1 MEEPGAIANGILA
14 VEGWTDALPNVIAG
28 IATAETGLDFGLT
41 TARTP
46 WDLAV
51 GYESLAHTLGFPSV
65 CVIRQV
71 HGDRV
76 VTVRAPGNPGLS
88 ILGAADGLVGGPGQ
102 LLVVTAADCVPVYLA
117 ADGGSAVGLLHAG
130 WRGTAAG
137 VLSAGL
143 TALGDSCGVDVEDVH
158 VHLGVAICGA
168 CYEVGPEVLTAFGV
182 RHAKQEDEGT
192 IDLRA
197 QLAGQATAAG
207 VPRSQISVSEHCTR
221 CQPSRFHS
229 HRGSP
234 GKAGRMAAYI
244 GLR

>member
-1 MEEPGAIANGILA
+1 MDRSGAITNGILP
-14 VEGWTDALPNVIAG
+14 VDGWAEALPDVIAG
-28 IATAETGLDFGLT
+28 ITTAETGLDFGMT
-41 TARTP
+41 TAQSP

-51 GYESLAHTLGFPSV
+51 GYEALAHSLGFSSV

-71 HGDRV
+71 HGDKV

-102 LLVVTAADCVPVYLA
+102 LLVVTAADCVPIYLA
-117 ADGGSAVGLLHAG
+117 AAGESAVGLLHAG

-143 TALGDSCGVDVEDVH
+143 TALGDSCGVDMEDVH

-182 RHAKQEDEGT
+182 SNKRPEGRGT

-197 QLAGQATAAG
+197 QLAGQATVAG
-207 VPRSQISVSEHCTR
+207 VPRSQISVSEHCTQ
-221 CQPSRFHS
+221 CQATRFHS
-229 HRGSP
+229 HRGSA

-244 GLR
+244 GLL